1 MNVNFEAIEKAWFKP
16 KKDIIKV
23 NLNLK
28 GIKNLENYITDLEQ
42 NRYVLDG
49 LEEWLE
55 EEVIKSDL
63 KGCSFEQTYMTGK
76 WNAYKKTLNKIQ
88 ELKKENENGRKVF
101 WI

>member
-42 NRYVLDG
+42 SRHVLDE
-49 LEEWLE
+49 LEEYLRNEYE
-55 EEVIKSDL
+55 EL
-63 KGCSFEQTYMTGK
+63 KQYGADYFASHGIEDRIVGNYETIEDI
-76 WNAYKKTLNKIQ
+76 LDKIQ
-88 ELKKENENGRKVF
+88 ELKKELV
-101 WI
+101 

>member
-42 NRYVLDG
+42 NRYVLDK
-49 LEEWLE
+49 LEEYINKEWNTIATSPDGSFYEGYDCCLE
-55 EEVIKSDL
+55 E
-63 KGCSFEQTYMTGK
+63 M
-76 WNAYKKTLNKIQ
+76 KKDILVKIQ
-88 ELKKENENGRKVF
+88 ELKKENENGHK
-101 WI
+101 